1 MFPTLAHDSVP
12 EPSPIIVASNSIE
25 SSTDAEWVYG
35 PSRFLKYM
43 NTEYQSIQQNGT
55 RRSAQLIVYEKKGT
69 TGMAGQIVGVC
80 DALLLGILHDRPV
93 QSAIS
98 TIK

>member
-1 MFPTLAHDSVP
+1 MVSA
-12 EPSPIIVASNSIE
+12 
-25 SSTDAEWVYG
+25 DANWVYG

-43 NTEYQSIQQNGT
+43 NTEYQRIQQNGT
-55 RRSAQLIVYEKKGT
+55 RLSTQLIVYEKKGT

-93 QSAIS
+93 QSVLSS
-98 TIK
+98 TP

>member
-1 MFPTLAHDSVP
+1 MAHGSGS
-12 EPSPIIVASNSIE
+12 EPSPSIVASHAIE
-25 SSTDAEWVYG
+25 SSADAKWVYG

-43 NTEYQSIQQNGT
+43 NTEYQRIQQNGT
-55 RRSAQLIVYEKKGT
+55 HRSAQLIVYEKKGT

-98 TIK
+98 ILQ